1 MDGRAWWAA
10 VYGVAQSLTRLKQL
24 SSSSSRATFTFTLE
38 HRSLKFRM
46 FKVGLRFL
54 RKKYRSGIQNM
65 RVRAWKNLRLWAEY
79 KGKVRTGGSEK

>member
-1 MDGRAWWAA
+1 
-10 VYGVAQSLTRLKQL
+10 
-24 SSSSSRATFTFTLE
+24 
-38 HRSLKFRM
+38 M

-65 RVRAWKNLRLWAEY
+65 RVRAWKNLRLWAES